1 MEKRISARDRA
12 IAKLKKSNRTEI
24 DPKQLVEKLVEGDLN
39 ALSTAITIVESKLD
53 KHKKISTEILD
64 RCIPHSGKAKRIGI
78 TGVPGVGKSSFLEAF
93 GMHLVTQYDL
103 KIAVLAIDPSSVSS
117 GGSILGDK
125 TRMEELS
132 MHPKVFIRPSPTSNS
147 LGGVAR
153 KTREA
158 LLLCEAAGYD
168 VIFIETVG
176 VGQSETTVKNLVDF
190 FLLLMLSGAGD
201 ELQGI
206 KRGIMEM
213 ADALVITKADGENK
227 NQALKAARSY
237 KSAMHL
243 LPPHPYQWI
252 PKVDTCSSKEKEGL
266 DRVWDIVSSYFETA
280 KNKGFLNHLRAQQN
294 LTWFEQSLD
303 DILKEEILSNS
314 EIKSKYLGFKSE
326 VEAGKKLPHIAA
338 QQLVSAILGGN

>member
-1 MEKRISARDRA
+1 MEKRLSAREKA
-12 IAKLKKSNRTEI
+12 IAKLKKSNSSDLNPSE
-24 DPKQLVEKLVEGDLN
+24 LVKKLVAGDLN
-39 ALSTAITIVESKLD
+39 TLSTAITLVESKLD
-53 KHKKISTEILD
+53 KHKKIALEVLD
-64 RCIPHSGKAKRIGI
+64 RCIPHAGNAKRIGI

-93 GMHLVTQYDL
+93 GMYLVEQYQL

-132 MHPKVFIRPSPTSNS
+132 MHPNVFIRPSPTSNS

-213 ADALVITKADGENK
+213 ADALVITKADGDNK

-243 LPPHPYQWI
+243 LPPHPYNWT

-266 DRVWDIVSSYFETA
+266 DRVWNIVSDYFDTA
-280 KNKGFLNHLRAQQN
+280 TNKEFLQHLRAKQN
-294 LTWFEQSLD
+294 ITWFEQSLD
-303 DILKEEILSNS
+303 DILKEEILSNG
-314 EIKSKYLGFKSE
+314 EIKSKYLDYKTQ
-326 VEAGKKLPHIAA
+326 VEKGEKLPHIAA
-338 QQLVSAILGGN
+338 QELVKTILKN